1 MTRHLPMLLKRR
13 RQNKQ
18 VSRNVAGLV
27 LLFGTLASVIS
38 GCGSKESNTETAQVP
53 YEEEYQEDLDNS
65 FLGSAICFNIISSN
79 I

>member
-18 VSRNVAGLV
+18 VSRNAAGLV

-38 GCGSKESNTETAQVP
+38 GCGSERKQYGDGAGP
-53 YEEEYQEDLDNS
+53 
-65 FLGSAICFNIISSN
+65 I
-79 I
+79 